1 MSQYNRLVAG
11 RRHLTF
17 QTIPQC
23 TSPNMRP
30 PPLPLTFS
38 EETVAKNM
46 KGGPS
51 LFGYSYSILHFVY
64 IQK

>member
-1 MSQYNRLVAG
+1 
-11 RRHLTF
+11 
-17 QTIPQC
+17 
-23 TSPNMRP
+23 MRP

-64 IQK
+64 IQKWRAKKKEKMEMRGWKKDNLVPRALP